1 MAVGQFFN
9 YRTILEKINPK
20 IILYLAIPKDVYQ
33 SFFTDPLVQEITEKL
48 QMKLLVF
55 VVKEQEIALWKE

>member
-20 IILYLAIPKDVYQ
+20 IIFYLAIPKDVYQ
-33 SFFTDPLVQEITEKL
+33 SFFTDPLVQEIT
-48 QMKLLVF
+48 
-55 VVKEQEIALWKE
+55 